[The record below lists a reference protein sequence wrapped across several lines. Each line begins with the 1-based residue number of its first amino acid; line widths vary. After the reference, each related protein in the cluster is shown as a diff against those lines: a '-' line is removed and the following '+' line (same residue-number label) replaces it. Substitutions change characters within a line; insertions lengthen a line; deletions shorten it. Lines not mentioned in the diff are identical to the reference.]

1 MITKLIVFIMMISC
15 FTGVIK
21 KMIDLDV
28 VNHGDAGIVFEDS
41 YFLSKSYV
49 RESETIVNDLT
60 RLIGEFKNEEH
71 ILKGGTISEEELKIE
86 VDPLYSDY
94 MQSKSFNPNLS
105 EDENY
110 NQFKV
115 EYADKIA
122 EVKDQLIKNDLREFH
137 LLLQSIKEVK
147 NPLYY
152 ASDGET
158 VYTNSTKMDKE
169 QLKTYP
175 SYLMFDGYKTEIF
188 YPKKVGSNKYL
199 EWITGNI
206 DQIDLEGKVVYV
218 AFTDDFLN
226 SKIKEWKENKVKA
239 TKSFYHFLGFSAGF
253 ILTFLYLIFVIGR
266 KSFKDQ
272 EMHLNPV
279 DKLYVD
285 LNIVLCAALIGIWIA
300 LMDAIAF
307 PNVYKWIIL
316 ITAPISTAGFI
327 LILSLVKHIKNRT
340 FFKHTLI
347 YQLISILV
355 RFVSNVY
362 DSGNVGVKTVL
373 IVIGYPVLIALTFFM
388 FPITIGI
395 AAWFALKKVKSFK
408 AIKDGVERIKDGD
421 LNHSIDVGGKGEF
434 ARLAANINSIT
445 DGLKNAVDSELKS
458 ERLKAELITNVS
470 HDIRTPLTS
479 IITYVD
485 LLKKEKDPAKTEGY
499 IEVLDQKSKRLKI
512 LTDDL
517 FDAAKASSGN
527 IPVQFERIDIVSLI
541 TQGLGEV
548 SDKIEALDLEFRPHF
563 PKEKVH
569 IVADG
574 KLMWR
579 SIENLLSNIFKYA
592 LRGSRVYIDIEDLGN
607 EILLTFKNI
616 SAYELNISADEL
628 MERFKRGDESRSS
641 QGSGLGLSIAKS
653 LIDLQKGKFMIQI
666 DGDLF
671 KAMIYMPKQSNE

>member
-1 MITKLIVFIMMISC
+1 MITKIIVFIIMISC

-21 KMIDLDV
+21 KIIDIDV
-28 VNHGDAGIVFEDS
+28 VNNGDAGIVFENN

-49 RESETIVNDLT
+49 RESENLVNNLT
-60 RLIGEFKNEEH
+60 RLTGEYKNEEY
-71 ILKGGTISEEELKIE
+71 ILKGGAINEEELKNE
-86 VDPLYSDY
+86 EQNLYSEY
-94 MQSKSFNPNLS
+94 MSTKSFNPNLN
-105 EDENY
+105 DAENY
-110 NQFKV
+110 EKFKV

-122 EVKDQLIKNDLREFH
+122 KVKDRLIKNDLKDYHF
-137 LLLQSIKEVK
+137 LLQSIEEVK

-158 VYTNSTKMDKE
+158 VYTNSAKLDKA

-175 SYLMFDGYKTEIF
+175 SYLIFDGYKTEV
-188 YPKKVGSNKYL
+188 YPKKIEANQHL
-199 EWITGNI
+199 DWITANLDGM
-206 DQIDLEGKVVYV
+206 DQESKVVYV

-226 SKIKEWKENKVKA
+226 TKIKEWEENKVKA
-239 TKSFYHFLGFSAGF
+239 TKNFYRLLGFLAGF
-253 ILTFLYLIFVIGR
+253 ILTFLYLAFVAGR

-272 EMHLNPV
+272 EVHLHPV

-327 LILSLVKHIKNRT
+327 LILSLVRHIKNRT

-347 YQLISILV
+347 YQFIYCLV
-355 RFVSNVY
+355 RFVRNVY

-395 AAWFALKKVKSFK
+395 AAWFALKKVKAFN

-421 LNHSIDVGGKGEF
+421 FNHSIDVGEKGEF

-485 LLKKEKDPAKTEGY
+485 LLKKEKDPTKTEGY

-527 IPVQFERIDIVSLI
+527 IPVQLERIDIVSLI

-548 SDKIEALDLEFRPHF
+548 SDKIEALDLEFKPQF
-563 PKEKVH
+563 PKEKVY

-592 LRGSRVYIDIEDLGN
+592 LKGSRVYINIEDLGK
-607 EILLTFKNI
+607 EVLLTFKNI

-653 LIDLQKGKFMIQI
+653 LIDLQKGKFLIQI

-671 KAMIYMPKQSNE
+671 KAMIYMPKHSNE